1 MSNLSG
7 DADEA
12 LHLYVVLSR
21 ANQWVSAHAH
31 QDIRKS
37 GLNPTEFGVL
47 EFLYH
52 KGPQPL
58 QQIGDKILISSGNIT
73 YVVDKLERK
82 GLVARR
88 PSPQDRRVIYA
99 EVTEQ
104 GSAFMEEKFPQ
115 HRLAV
120 EQAVASLTPEERKQA
135 VGLLRKLGL
144 GAEQSFK
151 NSLH

>member
-1 MSNLSG
+1 MSNPSNH
-7 DADEA
+7 ADEA
-12 LHLYVVLSR
+12 LHLFVVLAR
-21 ANQWVSAHAH
+21 AHQWVSTHAH
-31 QDIRKS
+31 HDIRKS

-47 EFLYH
+47 ELLFH

-82 GLVARR
+82 GLVVRR

-104 GSAFMEEKFPQ
+104 GRDFMEEKFPQ

-120 EQAVASLTPEERKQA
+120 ERAIASLTPEERAQA
-135 VGLLRKLGL
+135 IGLLRKLGL
-144 GAEQSFK
+144 GAEQSAK
-151 NSLH
+151 SMLP